1 MVSFKYHTASSSY
14 PEELL
19 LNLKSNISPDLQNI
33 TRIVSGIDSEFV
45 HIALLR
51 KVNVF
56 LYDILSV
63 SKYCESI
70 VLVLPYSPPGTL
82 SNLVALLYAG
92 QVSGLPRIQ
101 AQQLLKLAE
110 VLKISLTN
118 ECKENRSTT
127 SSINYETD
135 KLGQENSDYEDEDE
149 INEHHHPELK
159 IKTKKVNKFGNLV
172 LCFPKR
178 RINRQK
184 EQKQTKENFIC
195 FQRRVQAEYNNHPVG
210 MYMGPYD
217 QNKNLELKIQV
228 PDSDLNFRNYTQFH
242 HDGQKCFALKIKSYE
257 KYDILEKI
265 DAYRIAK
272 EIVIDNESESDSETG
287 SDNNERGDKKTYTC
301 QFRTCKIPCPCPQC
315 HLDQPQC
322 LEHKIKHVSLFD
334 ETNHAISIR
343 SSQEYCLDQSFFKK
357 SYISRF
363 SGIPISCKNCK
374 SDLLAHHSYH
384 FEYHEKCRFCKQSWY
399 KHKAETKEELKNRG
413 KEEENYFKRVC
424 PYCNKQFIRASH
436 VRSHVKYAHEGKKFK
451 CGFCE
456 KVFNSPQAKACAF
469 TYRQFGKVQ

>member
-45 HIALLR
+45 HIALFR

-92 QVSGLPRIQ
+92 QVSGLSRIQ

-127 SSINYETD
+127 SPINYETD

-217 QNKNLELKIQV
+217 QNKILELKIQV

-242 HDGQKCFALKIKSYE
+242 HEGQKCFALKIKSYE

-287 SDNNERGDKKTYTC
+287 SDNNERGDKKTY
-301 QFRTCKIPCPCPQC
+301 I
-315 HLDQPQC
+315 
-322 LEHKIKHVSLFD
+322 
-334 ETNHAISIR
+334 
-343 SSQEYCLDQSFFKK
+343 
-357 SYISRF
+357 
-363 SGIPISCKNCK
+363 
-374 SDLLAHHSYH
+374 LANS
-384 FEYHEKCRFCKQSWY
+384 E
-399 KHKAETKEELKNRG
+399 
-413 KEEENYFKRVC
+413 
-424 PYCNKQFIRASH
+424 H
-436 VRSHVKYAHEGKKFK
+436 VRFHVLVLNVILINHS
-451 CGFCE
+451 
-456 KVFNSPQAKACAF
+456 V
-469 TYRQFGKVQ
+469 